1 MMISMPRPSDLE
13 VDAATAISRG
23 RREYQEDAVITDFPI
38 GGDIALA
45 VVADGMGGHAAG
57 DVASKIAVTEVF
69 SELKLQSGDPE
80 AFEARAPQLMRE
92 AAEAANGCI
101 ASHTRA
107 EAETRGM
114 GATLLAIAI
123 LRGRLFWISVG
134 DSPLLLFRD
143 GALAQ
148 INEDHSLAPQI
159 DYLVRAGQLTAEE
172 GRYHPDR
179 SCLTSVLC
187 GGKIPHVDCPDKP
200 LILTDR
206 DVVIAATDGIQSL
219 AADEI
224 VAVLKSAGPSSA
236 EIARALLEAVEARN
250 DPDQDNVTVSVI
262 KVAQSQ
268 RHQPAIAL
276 ARKSTPIFGTSRIAV
291 KCVTAAQRLL
301 FGGRLAHA
309 GAGPGR
315 KKTG

>member
-1 MMISMPRPSDLE
+1 MPRPSDLE
-13 VDAATAISRG
+13 IDAATAISRG

-38 GGDIALA
+38 GGEIALA

-69 SELKLQSGDPE
+69 SDLKLQSGCPD
-80 AFEARAPQLMRE
+80 AFEARAPQLMRG
-92 AAEAANGCI
+92 AVEAANGCI
-101 ASHTRA
+101 ASHSQSV
-107 EAETRGM
+107 AETRGM

-123 LRGRLFWISVG
+123 LRDRLFWISVG

-159 DYLVRAGQLTAEE
+159 DYLVRAGQMTAEE

-187 GGKIPHVDCPDKP
+187 GGRIPHVDCPQEP
-200 LILTDR
+200 LLLSDQ
-206 DVVIAATDGIQSL
+206 DVLIAATDGIQSL
-219 AADEI
+219 APDEI
-224 VAVLKSAGPSSA
+224 VAVLKRAGRSSA
-236 EIARALLEAVEARN
+236 EIARALLDAVEGQN

-262 KVAQSQ
+262 RVARSQSQ
-268 RHQPAIAL
+268 QPSRVLGKMTAPGFAM
-276 ARKSTPIFGTSRIAV
+276 ARMAEKSYTAV
-291 KCVTAAQRLL
+291 RNVLL
-301 FGGRLAHA
+301 GGRLAHS
-309 GAGPGR
+309 GNSCHGR
-315 KKTG
+315 KETG